1 MTQLLSLS
9 RSARLAGVTRAEIQ
23 RRIRRGELTTFEG
36 EIAVSDLLRVFHD
49 YPLSA
54 REQEM
59 GYMLACSNTAVT
71 DHPDPASRLFYLAG
85 PAGSIEPL
93 ATALRERGVTEQRLS
108 LEALDE

>member
-1 MTQLLSLS
+1 
-9 RSARLAGVTRAEIQ
+9 
-23 RRIRRGELTTFEG
+23 
-36 EIAVSDLLRVFHD
+36 
-49 YPLSA
+49 
-54 REQEM
+54 M